1 MCGKGECLSSD
12 YGTRYATRP
21 KSSKHKRQN
30 AARRGVEATDALFYF
45 SVTCLW
51 RLRLRTQLSSATGLI
66 VDGASQEVLDRRAL
80 VAREGDGEGEPG
92 A

>member
-1 MCGKGECLSSD
+1 MFIIRL
-12 YGTRYATRP
+12 RYTVRHVRER
-21 KSSKHKRQN
+21 SSKHTKDKTRL
-30 AARRGVEATDALFYF
+30 RGVEPYCDALFYF

-80 VAREGDGEGEPG
+80 VAREGDGEGEPD